1 MSGETLEAFFESC
14 AVEDTLSLGAA
25 LGRALP
31 GSLTIGLVGSLGAGK
46 THFVKGIAM
55 GNAAADDGLVTSPTF
70 TLMHEYAG
78 RLTLYHL
85 DAYRLKSGAEL
96 LALGFDE
103 LPHERSAV
111 VVEWADRV
119 RGVMPEDMMWI
130 EFSMTGEIS
139 RSLHAV
145 ATGVTAVS
153 CLRAWQ
159 VHPR

>member
-1 MSGETLEAFFESC
+1 MSDEALEATFESC
-14 AVEDTLSLGAA
+14 AVYDTLSLGVA

-46 THFVKGIAM
+46 THFVKGIAA
-55 GNAAADDGLVTSPTF
+55 GNAAADACLVTSPTF

-103 LPHERSAV
+103 LPHEGSAV

-119 RGVMPEDMMWI
+119 RGVMPEEMIWI
-130 EFSMTGEIS
+130 EFSTTGETC
-139 RSLHAV
+139 RSLHVV
-145 ATGVTAVS
+145 ATGATAVS

-159 VHPR
+159 TAPR